1 MTVFKTKNMEN
12 LLKKAAE
19 SKKYILSK
27 TSIVPELA
35 IVFGSGL
42 SSEDLFDEIDISIH
56 YSDIPNFPVST
67 VANHKG
73 ELIIGKRKGKGI
85 YLFSGRFHYYEGY
98 SAKEITFPIRVLQLL
113 GVRQLILTNAAG
125 GINPDINAGD
135 IVLIKDHINMI
146 PDHPLR
152 GKNIDEFGPRFPDM
166 SNAYDS
172 EFRDQIKKIAK
183 RQSYDI
189 KEGVYLA
196 LQGPSLETPA
206 EYTMIYRVG
215 ADLIGMS
222 TVLETI
228 AAVHGGIKVG
238 GFSMVSNECYPP
250 ERIKKTT
257 HQDVVNT
264 VKKSEP
270 VLINLLGDWIDEYL

>member
-1 MTVFKTKNMEN
+1 MTVFKTKNMKN
-12 LLKKAAE
+12 ILIKAKE
-19 SKKYILSK
+19 SKKYIQSK
-27 TSIVPELA
+27 TSITPDLA

-42 SSEDLFDEIDISIH
+42 SSEDLFDEIDISIR

-73 ELIIGKRKGKGI
+73 ELVIGKRKSKGI

-113 GVRQLILTNAAG
+113 GIKQLILTNAAG

-135 IVLIKDHINMI
+135 IILIKDHINMI

-183 RQSYDI
+183 RQSYNI

-222 TVLETI
+222 TVFETI

-270 VLINLLGDWIDEYL
+270 VLINLLGEWIDEYL

>member
-1 MTVFKTKNMEN
+1 MTVFKTKNMKN
-12 LLKKAAE
+12 ILIKAEE
-19 SKKYILSK
+19 SKKYIQSK
-27 TSIVPELA
+27 TSITPDLA

-42 SSEDLFDEIDISIH
+42 SSEDLFDEIDISIR

-73 ELIIGKRKGKGI
+73 ELVIGKRKGKGI

-113 GVRQLILTNAAG
+113 GIKQLILTNAAG

-135 IVLIKDHINMI
+135 IILLKDHINMI

-183 RQSYDI
+183 RQSYNI

-222 TVLETI
+222 TVFETI

-270 VLINLLGDWIDEYL
+270 VLMNLLGEWIDEYL

>member
-1 MTVFKTKNMEN
+1 MKNI
-12 LLKKAAE
+12 LIKAKE
-19 SKKYILSK
+19 SKKYIQSK
-27 TSIVPELA
+27 TSITPDLA

-42 SSEDLFDEIDISIH
+42 SSEDLFDEIDISIR

-73 ELIIGKRKGKGI
+73 ELVIGKRKSKGI

-113 GVRQLILTNAAG
+113 GIKQLILTNAAG

-135 IVLIKDHINMI
+135 IILIKDHINMI

-183 RQSYDI
+183 RQSYNI

-222 TVLETI
+222 TVFETI

-270 VLINLLGDWIDEYL
+270 VLINLLGEWIDEYL

>member
-1 MTVFKTKNMEN
+1 MEN

-152 GKNIDEFGPRFPDM
+152 GKNIDEFGLRFPDM

-228 AAVHGGIKVG
+228 TAVHGGIKVG